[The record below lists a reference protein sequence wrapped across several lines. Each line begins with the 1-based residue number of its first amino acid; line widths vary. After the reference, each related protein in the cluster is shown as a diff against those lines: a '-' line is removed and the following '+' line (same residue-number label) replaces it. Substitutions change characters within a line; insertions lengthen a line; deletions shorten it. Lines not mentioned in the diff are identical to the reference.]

1 MDYERLDFGAK
12 VPQFICDILK
22 MTTNERKAKKKNPF
36 KGWAVNG
43 IHSTYNICVKRFPVE
58 VALMDF
64 ALEYLRST
72 LEPSHHAFFPGFK
85 LHLTFRNWRAKMLLI
100 TAHQYKKAYLT
111 YQNVFIAKLCFFLLI
126 LFIFIG
132 MTNP

>member
-22 MTTNERKAKKKNPF
+22 MTTNERKAKNNNKKTC

-43 IHSTYNICVKRFPVE
+43 LHSTYNICVKRFPVE

-72 LEPSHHAFFPGFK
+72 LEPPHNAFFPGFK

-111 YQNVFIAKLCFFLLI
+111 YQNVFIAKLCFFC
-126 LFIFIG
+126 
-132 MTNP
+132 

>member
-22 MTTNERKAKKKNPF
+22 MTKWEKKLKKRC
-36 KGWAVNG
+36 KGWAING
-43 IHSTYNICVKRFPVE
+43 IHSTYSICVKRFPVE
-58 VALMDF
+58 VALTDF

-72 LEPSHHAFFPGFK
+72 LEPSRHAFFPGFK
-85 LHLTFRNWRAKMLLI
+85 LHLTFRNWRAKSLLV